1 MSSVRGETECFG
13 VRPQLFILRW
23 LVVEFKRWTR
33 QTPGTECSRAI
44 LSRLGSM
51 RARSPISG
59 ASFGEVVVVSLP
71 ERSGAS
77 DRVSSFVR
85 ETVKA
90 LRIARSVL
98 VQSRLTLKV
107 GVVGFEA
114 ATSWGRR
121 R

>member
-1 MSSVRGETECFG
+1 M
-13 VRPQLFILRW
+13 RPQLFILRW